1 MADVLTAT
9 NTTATASTNT
19 DGSGSAP
26 PSYEDST
33 FWAYA
38 FLNDL
43 NNNQQMKEAWTTLLA
58 KCKASADPPSTKV
71 QAIDNFLA
79 DNGYDTTG
87 KEVLDLIKTDWWEA
101 YLQAGQPNAA
111 SDKFVQDLLADPDL
125 ATDWSAAA
133 STDDTNSTAQLDA
146 FLQQRGYTCTAL
158 QVKASFET
166 MRRHNM
172 NFWTGLY
179 GTTTLTPKTG
189 GSASP
194 GPAVILYGDTDFT
207 LGPDHVMG
215 FSYTVGTL
223 SWDYGDPSSL
233 TANPTRG
240 SITFSHATEPRKA
253 DQYVGN
259 LFSGTLEL
267 KDTWIGIAA
276 GSYDFYGQIGDPP
289 DNRPGHVVTPPS
301 VNKEPV
307 QNWQYYLQ
315 QIAFYGGLVMM
326 LDFFTGQSLSKAIGQ
341 KFDSL
346 KETMKEKAGQLK
358 EKFANSSEG
367 TQDPTNYNQSTKEK
381 LIQDEHLPQAQEE
394 AAIKEA
400 KAEQEAAD
408 TEVKDDVSEGSETED
423 VLEDVVPVE

>member
-1 MADVLTAT
+1 MPDVQTAT
-9 NTTATASTNT
+9 NTNT
-19 DGSGSAP
+19 DGTSSAP

-43 NNNQQMKEAWTTLLA
+43 NNNQQMKAAWTKLLVLT
-58 KCKASADPPSTKV
+58 KTSTDPVSDKV

-79 DNGYDTTG
+79 DWGYDTTG
-87 KEVLDLIKTDWWEA
+87 KEVLDLVKTDWWEA
-101 YLQAGQPNAA
+101 YLNAGQPNAA

-133 STDDTNSTAQLDA
+133 SDDNTNNTAQLDD
-146 FLQQRGYTCTAL
+146 FLHQRGYDCTAL

-179 GTTTLTPKTG
+179 GKTTLTPKNG
-189 GSASP
+189 GSPLP

-215 FSYTVGTL
+215 FSYKMGVL
-223 SWDYGDPSSL
+223 SWDYNDQDPL
-233 TANPTRG
+233 KANPTRG

-267 KDTWIGIAA
+267 KDTWAGAGIAA
-276 GSYDFYGQIGDPP
+276 GTYDFYGQIGDPP

-301 VNKEPV
+301 VNKQPV

-315 QIAFYGGLVMM
+315 QIAFYGGLAMM
-326 LDFFTGQSLSKAIGQ
+326 LHWVGGLTGVNKAISDKLG
-341 KFDSL
+341 KAKDAI
-346 KETMKEKAGQLK
+346 KEKAGDLK
-358 EKFANSSEG
+358 DWWDNREQG
-367 TQDPTNYNQSTKEK
+367 PDDPTNFSKDSTAVQQLRQEG
-381 LIQDEHLPQAQEE
+381 LPQVEEEE
-394 AAIKEA
+394 AINKA
-400 KAEQEAAD
+400 KTEEQDANAQAEE
-408 TEVKDDVSEGSETED
+408 DVSEDGDTAD
-423 VLEDVVPVE
+423 VLEDVVPIE